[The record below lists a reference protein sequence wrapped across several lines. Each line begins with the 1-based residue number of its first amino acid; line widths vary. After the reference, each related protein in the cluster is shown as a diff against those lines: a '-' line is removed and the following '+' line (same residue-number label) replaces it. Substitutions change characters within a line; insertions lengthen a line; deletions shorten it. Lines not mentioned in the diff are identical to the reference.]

1 MLISEKHN
9 FIFIHV
15 WKVAGTSVTKA
26 LEKYAYN
33 PDKYI
38 PKLILKKAGVKS
50 DPINQI
56 VETADRYGVVPLY
69 AGLRRHARAI
79 QVKQRLTAQKYDKF
93 YTFAFVRNPWDWEV
107 SFYHYVLSRKNH
119 AQHERVKAM
128 GSFEKYLEWKV
139 NNIDNDF
146 VLQKDFVTDESG
158 KVIVDFIGRYEN
170 LSEDFQTIC
179 DKLKLD
185 TSLPHA
191 NKSQR
196 KTYQKYYNP
205 HTKKLL
211 EECYQE
217 DINFFDYTF

>member
-1 MLISEKHN
+1 MLISDKHN

-15 WKVAGTSVTKA
+15 WKVAGTSITKA

-33 PDKYI
+33 PDKYL

-50 DPINQI
+50 DDINQLI
-56 VETADRYGVVPLY
+56 ESVDRYGMVSPY
-69 AGLRRHARAI
+69 AGLRRHARAK

-119 AQHERVKAM
+119 AQHEQVKAM
-128 GSFEKYLEWKV
+128 GNFEKYIEWKV
-139 NNIDNDF
+139 NSNID
-146 VLQKDFVTDESG
+146 LQKNFVTDDSG

-170 LSEDFQTIC
+170 LSEDFQIVC
-179 DKLKLD
+179 DKLNLNA
-185 TSLPHA
+185 SLPHA

-205 HTKKLL
+205 HTRKVL

-217 DINFFDYTF
+217 DIEFFNYTF